1 MKIILENKFSRLEVR
16 LNSVENQISATREGQ
31 TQLLKDI
38 DAKITSITKQTEEN
52 TLLVAEHTNKLNE
65 L

>member
-1 MKIILENKFSRLEVR
+1 MKNILENKFSRLEVR
-16 LNSVENQISATREGQ
+16 LNSVENQISATREGY

>member
-1 MKIILENKFSRLEVR
+1 MKDILENKFSRLEVR
-16 LNSVENQISATREGQ
+16 LNSVENQISATREGY

>member
-1 MKIILENKFSRLEVR
+1 MKNILENKFSRLEVR
-16 LNSVENQISATREGQ
+16 LNSVENQISATREGYI
-31 TQLLKDI
+31 QLLKDI

>member
-1 MKIILENKFSRLEVR
+1 M
-16 LNSVENQISATREGQ
+16 ENQISVTREGY
-31 TQLLKDI
+31 TQLLIDI
-38 DAKITSITKQTEEN
+38 DAKTTSITKQTEEN